1 MRLTPRRSLGAATTC
16 QEDRYTNGVGQR
28 RPSASTPR
36 RWKPS
41 ASTPRRWRPS
51 ATTTHRFQEAATQ
64 TLPELGRERPEGVA
78 SKVGDPTHC
87 PCHPARGSPGGA
99 PLSLPLAG
107 GQRVNAGDSDDRY
120 MVPNAARI
128 GRERP
133 EDVASKVC
141 LTHCLCHVARGS
153 PKNGTGFRDTFILA
167 LGRGPRG
174 QCRISD
180 VAGIDHPTHPGTVI
194 TTSPV

>member
-1 MRLTPRRSLGAATTC
+1 LRSQPQRSNYGASADESKRVSQSLPASKFQICRYVGLQPHMRLTPRRSLGAATTC

-87 PCHPARGSPGGA
+87 LCHPARGSPRYGTGFRA
-99 PLSLPLAG
+99 PSSLPLAG
-107 GQRVNAGDSDDRY
+107 GQGVNAG
-120 MVPNAARI
+120 
-128 GRERP
+128 
-133 EDVASKVC
+133 
-141 LTHCLCHVARGS
+141 
-153 PKNGTGFRDTFILA
+153 
-167 LGRGPRG
+167 
-174 QCRISD
+174 SD
-180 VAGIDHPTHPGTVI
+180 VAGTDHPNHPGTVI
-194 TTSPV
+194 TTSGCDRQPMTPMGEVR